1 MNMLVIWLISIVF
14 VFNNIKNI
22 KIKYN
27 YWYQVIIN
35 FLILFKVKRNDVF
48 FCISFIIMYKVYVQ
62 FVNLYDRC

>member
-14 VFNNIKNI
+14 VFKNIKNI

-48 FCISFIIMYKVYVQ
+48 FVLDLLFFKK
-62 FVNLYDRC
+62 

>member
-27 YWYQVIIN
+27 YWYKLIIN

-48 FCISFIIMYKVYVQ
+48 FVLDLLFFK
-62 FVNLYDRC
+62 R

>member
-48 FCISFIIMYKVYVQ
+48 FVLDLLFFK
-62 FVNLYDRC
+62 R

>member
-1 MNMLVIWLISIVF
+1 MNMLEIWFISIVF

-48 FCISFIIMYKVYVQ
+48 FVLDLLFFK
-62 FVNLYDRC
+62 R

>member
-14 VFNNIKNI
+14 VFKNIKNI

-48 FCISFIIMYKVYVQ
+48 FVLDLLFFK
-62 FVNLYDRC
+62 R